1 MFNQTRRKIILT
13 IMCSITLMFA
23 VTLAVILL
31 VSFREIRERNQSTLE
46 HYVESYTLNTTASID
61 TSQTINNTV
70 VKEDKTEFQ
79 LATFYAVALRDNGVV
94 LKVDNAGKSL
104 FTEEELV
111 KLAKQLIGDNKTE
124 GQTATLSYMIANK
137 NGYTLVAFM
146 DNTVSEGGLRT
157 MLRNVVIVGSVA
169 FIMLFIISVYLSKQI
184 IKPLAENDQKQKQ
197 FISDASHELKT
208 PLAVISANA
217 EMLAKEIGPNEWLSN
232 IQYENQRMD
241 DLVKQ
246 LLVLSRA
253 ENAEVVMEKVDLS
266 RIVTGEVLAFESL
279 AFEQRKTL
287 QSNVMENIHTTGNRT
302 QLAQLISILID
313 NAIYHATGNEIDLEL
328 SRRGHTI
335 ILSVENEGEMI
346 SVEDQKH
353 LFDRFYQVD
362 KVRNSERHHYGLGL
376 SIAKVITQK
385 HGGNIEVSC
394 QNNKIKFKVTLFA
407 KV

>member
-1 MFNQTRRKIILT
+1 
-13 IMCSITLMFA
+13 MCSITLMFA

-79 LATFYAVALRDNGVV
+79 LATFYAVALQDNGEV

-111 KLAKQLIGDNKTE
+111 KLAKQLIDDNKTE

-157 MLRNVVIVGSVA
+157 MLRNVVIVGFVA

-279 AFEQRKTL
+279 AFEQGKVL
-287 QSNVMENIHTTGNRT
+287 QYDVKENIQITGNQS
-302 QLAQLISILID
+302 QLAQLTSILID
-313 NAIYHATGNEIDLEL
+313 NAIRHATGHEIDLEL
-328 SRRGHTI
+328 SQQGHTI

-362 KVRNSERHHYGLGL
+362 KVRNSEGHHYGLGL

>member
-1 MFNQTRRKIILT
+1 MFNQSRRKIVLT
-13 IMCSITLMFA
+13 IMASITLMFV

-31 VSFREIRERNQSTLE
+31 VSFREIRERNQTTLK
-46 HYVESYTLNTTASID
+46 HFVESYTLNQTTSTD
-61 TSQTINNTV
+61 RLKSSNETV
-70 VKEDKTEFQ
+70 PKEDKTDLQ
-79 LATFYAVALRDNGVV
+79 LATFYAIALQEDGTV

-111 KLAKQLIGDNKTE
+111 KLAKQLISENKTE
-124 GQTATLSYMIANK
+124 GQTDTLSYMIANK
-137 NGYTLVAFM
+137 SGYTLVAFM

-157 MLRNVVIVGSVA
+157 MLRNVTVVGSIA
-169 FIMLFIISVYLSKQI
+169 IILLFIISMYLSKKI
-184 IKPLAENDQKQKQ
+184 IKPLAENNQKQKQ
-197 FISDASHELKT
+197 FISNASHELKT

-253 ENAEVVMEKVDLS
+253 ESTEVVMEKIDLS

-279 AFEQRKTL
+279 AFEQGKTL
-287 QSNVMENIHTTGNRT
+287 QSNVMENIHTTGNRI

-313 NAIYHATGNEIDLEL
+313 NAIHHATGNEINLEL
-328 SRRGHTI
+328 SQQGHTI
-335 ILSVENEGEMI
+335 ILSVENEGEVI

-362 KVRNSERHHYGLGL
+362 KVRNSEGHHYGLGL
-376 SIAKVITQK
+376 SIAKAITQN
-385 HGGNIEVSC
+385 HGGDIEVSC
-394 QNNKIKFKVTLFA
+394 QNDKIKFKVTLFSRI
-407 KV
+407 